1 MCDVKVKRA
10 KSMYKMLG
18 IFIFE
23 PQYIVRTVVSYACEC
38 CVSLYPGL
46 ISLVYPAQWAKT
58 QKKLYTECTW
68 LFLLCIDVPK
78 KSINH
83 FIHRF
88 CPFYFYVAHM
98 YLQGKNR
105 KNSCENYR
113 SPHILAH
120 STTTYHP
127 GFSAGLLWWYWGRAW
142 GPNDAAIMTFS
153 YLPRTQ
159 DAIPMA
165 EWLQATNTGDIFLW
179 CGQHKGPQCPK
190 ARPLVSTRYFSRN
203 YGAQGPP
210 IVVWW
215 LRSFW
220 WSAVIRILH
229 WSQNWKW
236 RGGEKK
242 KRDWLIRFVLW
253 MVV

>member
-88 CPFYFYVAHM
+88 CPFYLYVAHM

-142 GPNDAAIMTFS
+142 GPNDAAIMTFFFS
-153 YLPRTQ
+153 SLLTCRGHKTPSQRLNGFQQQTQEIYPSGVVSIKALSVPRL
-159 DAIPMA
+159 A
-165 EWLQATNTGDIFLW
+165 L
-179 CGQHKGPQCPK
+179 
-190 ARPLVSTRYFSRN
+190 
-203 YGAQGPP
+203 
-210 IVVWW
+210 
-215 LRSFW
+215 
-220 WSAVIRILH
+220 
-229 WSQNWKW
+229 
-236 RGGEKK
+236 
-242 KRDWLIRFVLW
+242 
-253 MVV
+253 

>member
-1 MCDVKVKRA
+1 MCQKKVSIILYIDFALFTYMSHICTYKVKTER
-10 KSMYKMLG
+10 
-18 IFIFE
+18 I
-23 PQYIVRTVVSYACEC
+23 
-38 CVSLYPGL
+38 
-46 ISLVYPAQWAKT
+46 LVKIT
-58 QKKLYTECTW
+58 G
-68 LFLLCIDVPK
+68 F
-78 KSINH
+78 
-83 FIHRF
+83 
-88 CPFYFYVAHM
+88 
-98 YLQGKNR
+98 
-105 KNSCENYR
+105 

-120 STTTYHP
+120 STPTHRP
-127 GFSAGLLWWYWGRAW
+127 GFSAGLLWWCWGRAW